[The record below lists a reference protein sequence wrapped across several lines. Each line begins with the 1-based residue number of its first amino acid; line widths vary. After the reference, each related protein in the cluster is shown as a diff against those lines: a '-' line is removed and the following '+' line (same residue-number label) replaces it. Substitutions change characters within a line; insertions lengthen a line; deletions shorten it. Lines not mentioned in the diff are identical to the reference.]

1 MHDWNNHPQPD
12 QPLNPEDQLDLLL
25 EKFLQDPNDEIPL
38 LEDITEPSAEAPAAA
53 EAIPEEPEIPCASAP
68 EAELSPE
75 AQLDAL
81 LASFLAEPL
90 PEDPDAIPEALP
102 ELDLDTISLE
112 PTNDALPLPTEI
124 PALYAENT
132 DNENTF
138 DLPPVVALP
147 DLDMDQPAEEEDAP
161 VADTSAEDEPA
172 QQEAEEEDPIQ
183 DETEDDS
190 DLPPVVILPDL
201 DMDQPAKEE
210 DAPVADTSAEDEP
223 AQQEAEEE
231 DPIQDEIEDDSDLPP
246 VVILPDLDMDQPAEE
261 EDAPVAETSTEDEP
275 AQQEAEEEDPIQDET
290 EDDSDL
296 PPVVVLPDLD
306 RDEPAEEEDAPV
318 ADTSAEDE
326 PAEETE
332 ASDAPFILPGFEND
346 DIQQFQSA
354 QEENDEEDQ
363 ALSQAEELALQQIMA
378 EFLEEEPSEE
388 ALEEQPPQPE
398 ETPEETP
405 TQQPAEEPQP
415 APQAIPVELPP
426 EEPDQPEEE
435 PESAAEQPS
444 EAPDEPKKRRP
455 KNTKK
460 YGLLGIPHMLTTLVW
475 LGIIVFIGVGLGKFV
490 WNCAADVLALGK
502 PDSVVVI
509 TITDEDDLDDIA
521 QKLKNTGLIRYPS
534 LFKIYGQISEAR
546 DSIKSGTFK
555 LNTEF
560 DYHALVDAMSSNQ
573 RREQTNVTIPEGYT
587 CAQIFRLLESK
598 GVSTVEKLEA
608 AAANADLGEY
618 WFLEGIER
626 DSAYCLEGFLFP
638 DTYTFYL
645 DHDATGVLQKF
656 LDNFN
661 KRFND
666 SMKIKLDT
674 LNATLAEMMR
684 ANGMSELYISQHQM
698 TVRDVVII
706 ASMIEKET
714 ASNPESYN
722 ISSVIYNRLTNPEN
736 YPYLNIDAAL
746 VYVLGHGNLTLEDLQ
761 FDSPYN
767 TYLYP
772 GLIPGAISN
781 PGSYSLDAA
790 LSPTPSEYY
799 FYALNP
805 FTGEHHFS
813 KTLEEHNAFLESIR
827 KQQEEQ
833 QQEEEAQG

>member
-25 EKFLQDPNDEIPL
+25 EKFLQDPNDEIPV
-38 LEDITEPSAEAPAAA
+38 LEEIPEPPAEEPAVA
-53 EAIPEEPEIPCASAP
+53 EAIPEAP
-68 EAELSPE
+68 EMPAEPAPEEALTPE

-90 PEDPDAIPEALP
+90 PEDPDAVPTQLQ
-102 ELDLDTISLE
+102 ELDLNTISLE
-112 PTNDALPLPTEI
+112 PTDEPAPIPTQIPELYTEEAEEDADALS
-124 PALYAENT
+124 
-132 DNENTF
+132 F
-138 DLPPVVALP
+138 DLP
-147 DLDMDQPAEEEDAP
+147 DYGTDTPAEEAEEAP
-161 VADTSAEDEPA
+161 IEEAFDEEESVEDE
-172 QQEAEEEDPIQ
+172 EESDAE
-183 DETEDDS
+183 
-190 DLPPVVILPDL
+190 LPPVVILPEL
-201 DMDQPAKEE
+201 D
-210 DAPVADTSAEDEP
+210 T
-223 AQQEAEEE
+223 
-231 DPIQDEIEDDSDLPP
+231 
-246 VVILPDLDMDQPAEE
+246 
-261 EDAPVAETSTEDEP
+261 
-275 AQQEAEEEDPIQDET
+275 
-290 EDDSDL
+290 
-296 PPVVVLPDLD
+296 
-306 RDEPAEEEDAPV
+306 DEPAEEEDTPV
-318 ADTSAEDE
+318 AEVADEDEPDEDEDAAETETEDTSAQEA
-326 PAEETE
+326 AE
-332 ASDAPFILPGFEND
+332 SDSPFILPGFEQD
-346 DIQQFQSA
+346 APQQPEDTP
-354 QEENDEEDQ
+354 EETEEDP
-363 ALSQAEELALQQIMA
+363 ALSEEEELALQQIMA
-378 EFLEEEPSEE
+378 EFL
-388 ALEEQPPQPE
+388 AE
-398 ETPEETP
+398 ETPEDEP
-405 TQQPAEEPQP
+405 AEALPEEPAQPAEEPEPQPAEEPQP
-415 APQAIPVELPP
+415 IPQVIPVEVPAEIP
-426 EEPDQPEEE
+426 AEEPEQPEEA
-435 PESAAEQPS
+435 PEAAEENP
-444 EAPDEPKKRRP
+444 EDKPEEPKKRRP

-460 YGLLGIPHMLTTLVW
+460 YGLLGIPHILTTLVW

-573 RREQTNVTIPEGYT
+573 RREQTSVTIPEGYT

-598 GVSTVEKLEA
+598 GISTVEKLEA
-608 AAANADLGEY
+608 AAVSADLGEY

-626 DSAYCLEGFLFP
+626 DSANCLEGFLFP

-674 LNATLAEMMR
+674 LNATLADMMR
-684 ANGMSELYISQHQM
+684 ANGMTELYISQHQM
-698 TVRDVVII
+698 TVREVVII
-706 ASMIEKET
+706 ASMIERET

-722 ISSVIYNRLTNPEN
+722 IASVIYNRLTNPEN

-746 VYVLGHGNLTLEDLQ
+746 VYVLGHGNLTTEDLQ
-761 FDSPYN
+761 YDSPYN
-767 TYLYP
+767 TYLYR

-790 LSPTPSEYY
+790 LSPTPTDYY

-813 KTLEEHNAFLESIR
+813 KTLKEHNEFLESIR
-827 KQQEEQ
+827 KQQEELE
-833 QQEEEAQG
+833 QEEEAQG